1 MLFSAAAN
9 GRTHAGKTPLCI
21 IEEMVALTRLTGGA
35 PRCEP
40 RNSPGDEGRL
50 WRSSKPLQS
59 RTQIARAHAVGW
71 RRTATLRAL
80 RAQGGRVAMGSRSRS
95 ENHLVQHSV
104 GNSESTRSSS
114 TNHLLEER
122 RGGEIRNSKVCVR
135 KCPKSIISF
144 VYFIFPHYEIW
155 VQGGVPLLLL

>member
-1 MLFSAAAN
+1 
-9 GRTHAGKTPLCI
+9 
-21 IEEMVALTRLTGGA
+21 MVALTRLTGGA

-114 TNHLLEER
+114 TNHPLE
-122 RGGEIRNSKVCVR
+122 GG
-135 KCPKSIISF
+135 
-144 VYFIFPHYEIW
+144 
-155 VQGGVPLLLL
+155 GGNPPL